1 MEFSGQIL
9 KDGLINRYSNILE
22 SYDNVSN
29 LSKQIMSNLII
40 DAVSYQLEIVGEY
53 GYNIGVLDK
62 ENLFGFINDVGY
74 SYPKFIFGE
83 VKDVIVSDL
92 HILGISKEE
101 ITKELE
107 RLTQKIKTK
116 PSLPKPDILA
126 KLESYGY
133 YDNPKYKNNMVLIA
147 AYSEYLR
154 RLNLS

>member
-1 MEFSGQIL
+1 
-9 KDGLINRYSNILE
+9 
-22 SYDNVSN
+22 
-29 LSKQIMSNLII
+29 
-40 DAVSYQLEIVGEY
+40 
-53 GYNIGVLDK
+53 
-62 ENLFGFINDVGY
+62 
-74 SYPKFIFGE
+74 
-83 VKDVIVSDL
+83 
-92 HILGISKEE
+92 
-101 ITKELE
+101 LE